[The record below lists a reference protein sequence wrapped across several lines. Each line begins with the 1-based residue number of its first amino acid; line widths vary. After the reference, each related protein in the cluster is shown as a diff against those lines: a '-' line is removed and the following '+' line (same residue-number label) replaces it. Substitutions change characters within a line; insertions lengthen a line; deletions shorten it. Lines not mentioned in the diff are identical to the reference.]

1 MSEEN
6 EQQLN
11 ETKPPVGGDDDKLQA
26 EIQNSIKLRKRAQ
39 DAEERIAQIEADA
52 EKVRQAKLKEDGEYK
67 VLIDEQ
73 NTELEALRKRDAE
86 YSAAQKARRKLLLDK
101 LSDDDKEIVED
112 MPLAKLEKYVGKQ
125 NTQTGDTPPPRGAH
139 QRGAGSDYPG
149 WSKATTEQRQAHL
162 DSFKR

>member
-1 MSEEN
+1 MSEDKG
-6 EQQLN
+6 Q
-11 ETKPPVGGDDDKLQA
+11 KPDEKQPDGANDDKLQA
-26 EIQNSIKLRKRAQ
+26 EIQNAQKQRQRAQ
-39 DAEERIAQIEADA
+39 VAEAKLEQIEADA
-52 EKVRQAKLKEDGEYK
+52 EKARQAKLKEDGEFK
-67 VLIDEQ
+67 TVIDEQ
-73 NTELEALRKRDAE
+73 NSELEALRKRDATYTAE
-86 YSAAQKARRKLLLDK
+86 QKARRELLLDK

>member
-39 DAEERIAQIEADA
+39 DAEERIAKIEADA

-125 NTQTGDTPPPRGAH
+125 KVDTGAPPPPAGARH
-139 QRGAGSDYPG
+139 REPEGDYPG
-149 WSKATTEQRQAHL
+149 WAKATPAQRQAHL